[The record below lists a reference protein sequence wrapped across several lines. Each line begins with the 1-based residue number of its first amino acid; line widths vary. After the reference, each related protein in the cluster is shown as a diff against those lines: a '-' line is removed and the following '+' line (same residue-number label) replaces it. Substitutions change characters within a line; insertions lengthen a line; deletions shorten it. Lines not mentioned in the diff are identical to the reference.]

1 MAQDNDARDSD
12 GYTYNEL
19 SNEEKEWVRRNGYQ
33 PGELTPQEVR
43 REMEEDSD
51 TDDNSDAV
59 GEIGDEI
66 DGTDA
71 DAS

>member
-1 MAQDNDARDSD
+1 MAIDDD
-12 GYTYNEL
+12 YTYNEL
-19 SNEEKEWVRRNGYQ
+19 NNEEKEWLRRNGYE

-43 REMEEDSD
+43 RQMEADSD
-51 TDDNSDAV
+51 TDDDSIGV
-59 GEIGDEI
+59 IGDEA

>member
-1 MAQDNDARDSD
+1 MRMADDDT
-12 GYTYNEL
+12 YTYNEL
-19 SNEEKEWVRRNGYQ
+19 TNDEKEWLRRNGYQ
-33 PGELTPQEVR
+33 PGELTVR
-43 REMEEDSD
+43 EIREQMEADRDSD
-51 TDDNSDAV
+51 ENSEAI

>member
-1 MAQDNDARDSD
+1 MPPDDNIRASD
-12 GYTYNEL
+12 DYTYNEL
-19 SNEEKEWVRRNGYQ
+19 TNQEKEWLQRNGYR

-43 REMEEDSD
+43 REMEADRD
-51 TDDNSDAV
+51 TDENSQAV